1 MTYRWG
7 LGPVFFFEWL
17 LASRRWQMYAT
28 RSLFVTIL
36 LIALSIVGSMSTSNG
51 LTATRTDLAR
61 IGESIF
67 YALIGT
73 QLTLVLL
80 AAPAATAGAVCQDK
94 ARGALQH
101 LLMTDLSSAE
111 IILGKLAARLVPVF
125 GLVLCALPVLALCVL
140 LGGIDPGA
148 LLGALLVTLGVAVL
162 GCALALTLSVWGSK
176 THEVLLLNYL
186 FWSAALLAY
195 PTASSL
201 DWHFSLGLSLEGLAK
216 TNPFLLAFLP
226 YIAPGTDNIL
236 DCVLFLAGCLVLSAV
251 LAFLAI
257 VSVRAVAIRHGS
269 RSMRRTTRRAA
280 LSGQGFWRFFGPSL
294 DGNPVL
300 WREWHRK
307 RPSSWVWFVW
317 ICYTLGA
324 VVFTALVVL
333 LSLALRDIRGMR
345 DELAPFVN
353 AFLVGIGLLLLSVT
367 ASTSLAEERA
377 RGSLDVLLTTPLSTG
392 SIIWGKWWAAF
403 RTVPLLAILP
413 TFSTVL
419 LGLSNGR
426 WPLAVLFGV
435 LILAF
440 GAAITSLG
448 LVLATW
454 IARPGRAVAAC
465 VTIYVLVT
473 VGWPCA
479 LLGMSGTPTVEGI
492 AIASPFFCGG
502 QMTADV
508 QHGSPRDQIYFWAG
522 FWIFIYLLG
531 AAILATA
538 TLVDFDRRLGRM
550 TARRRPSHGKGRHRL
565 SAVPPRMP
573 QPIVPASGEQMP

>member
-28 RSLFVTIL
+28 RSLFVAIL
-36 LIALSIVGSMSTSNG
+36 LIALLIVGSMSTSRQ
-51 LTATRTDLAR
+51 LTATRSDLAR

-67 YALIGT
+67 YGLIGT
-73 QLTLVLL
+73 QLALVLL

-94 ARGALQH
+94 VRGALQH

-111 IILGKLAARLVPVF
+111 IILGKLAARLVPVL

-162 GCALALTLSVWGSK
+162 GCALALTLSVWGHK

-201 DWHFSLGLSLEGLAK
+201 DWHFSLGLSLDWLAK
-216 TNPFLLAFLP
+216 SNPFLLAFLP
-226 YIAPGTDNIL
+226 YMAPGADNFL
-236 DCVLFLAGCLVLSAV
+236 DCVLFLAGCLVLSAI
-251 LAFLAI
+251 LALLAI
-257 VSVRAVAIRHGS
+257 VSVRAVAIRYGS
-269 RSMRRTTRRAA
+269 RSMRRTTRGAA
-280 LSGQGFWRFFGPSL
+280 FSGRGSRPFFGPSL

-307 RPSSWVWFVW
+307 RPSPWVWFVW

-324 VVFTALVVL
+324 VVFTAIVLL
-333 LSLALRDIRGMR
+333 LSLDSRGMR
-345 DELAPFVN
+345 GELAPFVN

-392 SIIWGKWWAAF
+392 SIVWGKWWAAF

-419 LGLSNGR
+419 LGLFNGR
-426 WPLAVLFGV
+426 WPLAVLFGI

-465 VTIYVLVT
+465 VAIYVIVT

-550 TARRRPSHGKGRHRL
+550 AARRRPAREKGPHRR
-565 SAVPPRMP
+565 SPVPTRMS
-573 QPIVPASGEQMP
+573 QPIVPTSGEHKP